1 MGLQLKNPAAGASA
15 SEGGSGS
22 SAAVGPVG
30 HPSSKRTTTTT
41 TTTGPGSSHKRKLD
55 PPASEAGNP
64 SINASHD
71 HNNIKRPRKE
81 SSSQTPKKVS
91 FDDSQTPTKKGK
103 TLHSKP
109 VATPNK
115 AAKQQTPQSSRKANS
130 PSTTK
135 TAPAKPTKEK
145 APSPADI
152 KSALEYLRQWKSAR
166 ESWKFNKNH
175 QSTLIKYAF
184 EPDTIPAQ
192 DIAIFYEYI
201 QDLKGFVR
209 VRLREMAM
217 EIKMR
222 DESDG
227 YAAFPEDAMDLDEK
241 QETYESILAD
251 ILRRRQQNGKRKY
264 FAESQFIAESQ
275 DGSVIVRRLVKRM
288 RAEMVLD
295 ELSDGET
302 TDSTTTSSVSTASS
316 KTITAS
322 DNNANTATAAVKAK
336 LNDVSGKRRRKLRVN
351 MDDSSSSESESDSD
365 SDSDSSSSSEESDS
379 DEDEDM
385 RPGNGYDTSSSSS
398 SSSSSS
404 GGSDSEDDSEDDDD
418 E

>member
-1 MGLQLKNPAAGASA
+1 M
-15 SEGGSGS
+15 
-22 SAAVGPVG
+22 
-30 HPSSKRTTTTT
+30 
-41 TTTGPGSSHKRKLD
+41 
-55 PPASEAGNP
+55 
-64 SINASHD
+64 
-71 HNNIKRPRKE
+71 
-81 SSSQTPKKVS
+81 SSQTPKKVS

-103 TLHSKP
+103 TVHSKP

-115 AAKQQTPQSSRKANS
+115 AAQQQTPQSSKKTTS
-130 PSTTK
+130 TSTTK
-135 TAPAKPTKEK
+135 TTPAKPAKEK

-152 KSALEYLRQWKSAR
+152 KSALEYLRQWKTAR

-175 QSTLIKYAF
+175 QTTLIKYAF
-184 EPDTIPAQ
+184 EPDTIPAS

-209 VRLREMAM
+209 VRLRETAM

-222 DESDG
+222 DDSDG

-295 ELSDGET
+295 ELSDGES

-316 KTITAS
+316 KTVTAS
-322 DNNANTATAAVKAK
+322 DNNANTANANMKAK

-351 MDDSSSSESESDSD
+351 MDDSSSSESESESD
-365 SDSDSSSSSEESDS
+365 SESDSSSSSEESDS
-379 DEDEDM
+379 DEDEEM

-404 GGSDSEDDSEDDDD
+404 GGSDSEEESDDDDD